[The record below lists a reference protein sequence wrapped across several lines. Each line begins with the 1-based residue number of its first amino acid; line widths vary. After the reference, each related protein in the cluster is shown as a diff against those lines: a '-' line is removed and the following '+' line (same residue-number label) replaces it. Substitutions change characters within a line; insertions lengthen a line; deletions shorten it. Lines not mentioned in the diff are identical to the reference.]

1 MIKLANV
8 DNLKIIRDSERARE
22 LQKKSAKKQRE
33 NIIKKKSLK
42 DQLQLLMSLDIKKDK
57 IKKQLKELGIP
68 NTEQNNQ
75 MAMNVALFQQA
86 LKGNTKAYELIR
98 DTSGEKPVDKV
109 EQVNPPS
116 IVIERPKKK
125 KDE

>member
-1 MIKLANV
+1 MANV

-125 KDE
+125 K

>member
-1 MIKLANV
+1 MANV